1 MGDILYLSFIHRFS
15 NVYVK
20 NVRRHVMSDVP
31 QHFTQSHVCFT
42 ATYVV
47 KNVYVYRRER
57 MGTKKNVHAIITG
70 IPEEANQNVHDN
82 KQKSIRVNL

>member
-1 MGDILYLSFIHRFS
+1 MHWAILSLSLIQRCS

-20 NVRRHVMSDVP
+20 NVQRHVMSDVP
-31 QHFTQSHVCFT
+31 QHLTQSHVCFT

-47 KNVYVYRRER
+47 KNVCVYRRER

-70 IPEEANQNVHDN
+70 IPKEENQNVHDN
-82 KQKSIRVNL
+82 KQKQKE